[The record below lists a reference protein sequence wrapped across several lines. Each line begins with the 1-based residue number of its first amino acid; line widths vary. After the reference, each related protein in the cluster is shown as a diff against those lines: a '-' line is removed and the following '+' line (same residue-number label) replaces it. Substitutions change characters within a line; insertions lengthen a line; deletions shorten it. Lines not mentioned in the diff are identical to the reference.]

1 MRIGS
6 TCLELVVKSFYYTL
20 DSVAPTK
27 FHARI
32 YVILKTLFQLI
43 LLLAKVG
50 NLSNHIYY

>member
-20 DSVAPTK
+20 DSVVPTK

>member
-20 DSVAPTK
+20 DSVVPTK

-43 LLLAKVG
+43 FLLAEVED
-50 NLSNHIYY
+50 LSHHVFF